1 MYRIYNRESGWLI
14 FQEKSLAALIGRL
27 FSYNGGL
34 PQPHDFSE
42 WRSTDPMLT
51 TWLQASS
58 CRCPMHK
65 SESASSISSE
75 QQRRRP
81 RRINQNNTSYYCAL
95 LCLVSR
101 SRETREALSVE
112 IVTYELG
119 DAHTKTRYVN
129 AQEFYNA
136 FQKRLF
142 ALIREEKELSGEQ
155 PTPA

>member
-27 FSYNGGL
+27 FSFNGGFGNLTVSANGEARIRVDDWLNRHL
-34 PQPHDFSE
+34 PVPDAQIGVGVEYFVRTAE
-42 WRSTDPMLT
+42 KT
-51 TWLQASS
+51 
-58 CRCPMHK
+58 
-65 SESASSISSE
+65 
-75 QQRRRP
+75 P

-101 SRETREALSVE
+101 SRETHEALSVE

-119 DAHTKTRYVN
+119 DAHSKTRYVN
-129 AQEFYNA
+129 AQEFYSA

>member
-14 FQEKSLAALIGRL
+14 FQEKAIAALLGRL
-27 FSYNGGL
+27 FSFNGNFRNLTISANGEARIDVHSWLHAKL
-34 PQPHDFSE
+34 PVPDAQIGVGVEYFVRTAE
-42 WRSTDPMLT
+42 KT
-51 TWLQASS
+51 
-58 CRCPMHK
+58 
-65 SESASSISSE
+65 
-75 QQRRRP
+75 P

-129 AQEFYNA
+129 AQEFYSA

>member
-14 FQEKSLAALIGRL
+14 FQEKKIAALLGRL
-27 FSYNGGL
+27 FSFNGN
-34 PQPHDFSE
+34 F
-42 WRSTDPMLT
+42 RNLT
-51 TWLQASS
+51 ISAHGEARIDADTWLHAKLPVPDAEIGVGVEYFV
-58 CRCPMHK
+58 RT
-65 SESASSISSE
+65 AA
-75 QQRRRP
+75 RP
-81 RRINQNNTSYYCAL
+81 SRRINQNNTSYYCAL

-112 IVTYELG
+112 IVTYQLG

-129 AQEFYNA
+129 AQEFYSA
-136 FQKRLF
+136 FQKCLF